1 MIYRLGLKVKQKII
15 PDNLKA
21 TKTVA
26 SYIKKGD
33 PMKPCAPIG
42 DNGKP
47 RGVTIHNTPNIKV
60 NAATTP
66 AGAVLQSDIQR

>member
-1 MIYRLGLKVKQKII
+1 MYLIPDKIIDIPFGLKVKQKII

-33 PMKPCAPIG
+33 PMKPLRP
-42 DNGKP
+42 
-47 RGVTIHNTPNIKV
+47 
-60 NAATTP
+60 
-66 AGAVLQSDIQR
+66 